1 MRALLAFLSLGLV
14 LALPAAAVDLAT
26 NAVVD
31 IVLGITITQTT
42 SLNFGVLVLDNG
54 VVTVSPIDGSYT
66 DADNLIFDD
75 TNINQ
80 GVFNVDTN
88 VGVNLTV
95 NCAAGSLPPGLI
107 MGSFTADW
115 ANLGVPGPVPRPRT
129 TAATTEVLEIGAS
142 LAIDRTVATP
152 TGGTPA
158 LLPYTVSVT
167 FQ

>member
-1 MRALLAFLSLGLV
+1 MRAIVAFLACV
-14 LALPAAAVDLAT
+14 FAVALPASAVDLAT

-54 VVTVSPIDGSYT
+54 VVTVSPVDGTYT
-66 DADNLIFDD
+66 DADNLIFDATD
-75 TNINQ
+75 INQ
-80 GVFNVDTN
+80 GVFDVATNPGVDI
-88 VGVNLTV
+88 TV
-95 NCAAGSLPPGLI
+95 ICTAGALPPGLI

-115 ANLGVPGPVPRPRT
+115 ANGGAPGPVPRPRT
-129 TAATTEVLEIGAS
+129 TAAATEVLEIGAS